1 MEKSTGYVYNKIEF
15 AKQFKGVIATMK
27 KCLACLLCILISLV
41 SAAEAGSFHPLPID
55 LSGGAKPDATVKSS
69 DKVYEDPTIRVERY
83 HVSGSEWITSFSY
96 AFITIKD
103 PSQLRTAPADGKTF
117 ASRYTAPVKKIAR
130 NVNAVLAIN
139 GDYCASFSGDK
150 KKNFILR
157 QGTVYRETVEP
168 SLDMLLIDEDGDF
181 HILTRDENLEEAD
194 LTEIDGKK
202 IINAFQ
208 FGPALVIDGEPVSD
222 EELLDLTHSP
232 VNARPHGNE
241 QRMCI
246 AQIGP
251 LQYMVLSTLRS
262 HLVKMRDLAMSLAD
276 VKTAYIL
283 DGGESS
289 QMVFLGALVNKNTS
303 SPRPITDIIYFAS
316 AWFEDDETAD
326 QQ

>member
-1 MEKSTGYVYNKIEF
+1 MLKKRLLSLLLAGLLLGGMTGCF
-15 AKQFKGVIATMK
+15 
-27 KCLACLLCILISLV
+27 
-41 SAAEAGSFHPLPID
+41 SAAEAGEFRPLPID
-55 LSGGAKPDATVKSS
+55 LSGGPKVGVAYRTGL
-69 DKVYEDPTIRVERY
+69 KVYEDPTIRVERFY
-83 HVSGSEWITSFSY
+83 VSGSEWITTFAY

-117 ASRYTAPVKKIAR
+117 DSKATVPIKKIAKR
-130 NVNAVLAIN
+130 VNAVLAIN
-139 GDYCASFSGDK
+139 GDYCAPFSGDK
-150 KKNFILR
+150 KSKFILR
-157 QGTVYRETVEP
+157 QGTVYRDTVEP

-181 HILTRDENLEEAD
+181 HILTRGDNLAEAD

-202 IINAFQ
+202 VINAFQ
-208 FGPALVIDGEPVSD
+208 FGPALVIDGEPVPD

-289 QMVFLGALVNKNTS
+289 QMIFLGALVNKNTS
-303 SPRPITDIIYFAS
+303 TPRPITDIIYFAS
-316 AWFEDDETAD
+316 AWFEDDE
-326 QQ
+326 